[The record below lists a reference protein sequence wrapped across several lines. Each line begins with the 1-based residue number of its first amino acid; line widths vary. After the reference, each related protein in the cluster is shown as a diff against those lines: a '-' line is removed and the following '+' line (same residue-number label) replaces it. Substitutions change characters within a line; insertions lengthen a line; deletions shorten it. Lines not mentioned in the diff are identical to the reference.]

1 VDGGFVRQTGTT
13 GKNRSIGLRFAENL
27 RSFGFAWRRHFIFL
41 VAIRSR
47 LEFFLHADR
56 VLGLDLAIDIGR
68 RSSIEVPTEVAAL
81 AEQRAAA
88 RAAKDWAESDR
99 LRDAIADLGWTV
111 TDSKDGQQ
119 LQQ

>member
-1 VDGGFVRQTGTT
+1 MPAEYRARFEAAVSDDLDMPRALQVLREVEKDASLADG
-13 GKNRSIGLRFAENL
+13 
-27 RSFGFAWRRHFIFL
+27 
-41 VAIRSR
+41 SR

-68 RSSIEVPTEVAAL
+68 RSSIEVPAEVAAL

-99 LRDAIADLGWTV
+99 LRDALADLGWTV